1 MRLRE
6 MVGEMMGV
14 QLVERLRVQLASV
27 ALDEALVVGL
37 LVGHCP
43 DVVELLVDVVHGVQL
58 LEFEYS
64 LIDGNI
70 ICILINLLV
79 IIIQNII

>member
-1 MRLRE
+1 
-6 MVGEMMGV
+6 MVREMMGV
-14 QLVERLRVQLASV
+14 QLVERLRVQLTSV

-58 LEFEYS
+58 LELKYS
-64 LIDGNI
+64 LIYGNI
-70 ICILINLLV
+70 ICFLINLFV